1 MIQEFTEFATDA
13 ILKIGNEEL
22 LQNYDSSKAASLFT
36 LIRTQETQA
45 IIQVD
50 DQTITIQKNTL
61 IVLTPNQYMSF
72 IEGNDLVVY
81 QFNREFY
88 CIKDHDKEVSCM
100 GLLFY
105 GNNTIPIL
113 TLDQEN
119 IQKLD
124 NLHDIFVEELATV
137 DTIQAEMLRMLTAR
151 LIITATRLMK
161 QQTDFVDVHD
171 EQIDLLRNF
180 NALVESHFRKEHSVS
195 FYAEQLF
202 KSPKTLSNN
211 FAKFKQS
218 PLQIIHNRIILEAK
232 RLLHYT
238 DKTAKEIAYEIGFED
253 ASHLSRMFKKHT
265 AVSPS
270 EFRKRLKLEPSVQ

>member
-180 NALVESHFRKEHSVS
+180 NALVESHFR
-195 FYAEQLF
+195 
-202 KSPKTLSNN
+202 NC
-211 FAKFKQS
+211 
-218 PLQIIHNRIILEAK
+218 
-232 RLLHYT
+232 LLYT
-238 DKTAKEIAYEIGFED
+238 
-253 ASHLSRMFKKHT
+253 
-265 AVSPS
+265 SPS
-270 EFRKRLKLEPSVQ
+270 PRDA